1 MTQGACAIQEV
12 IERKKKN
19 TEMKREMK
27 EPLAESR
34 KAKNQELLGGQ
45 KEETILRMGIDK
57 NSFRTWQEI
66 EDYSL

>member
-12 IERKKKN
+12 IERKKN

-34 KAKNQELLGGQ
+34 KAKNQGLLGG
-45 KEETILRMGIDK
+45 
-57 NSFRTWQEI
+57 
-66 EDYSL
+66 

>member
-12 IERKKKN
+12 IERKKN

-27 EPLAESR
+27 EPLAENR
-34 KAKNQELLGGQ
+34 KAKNQGLLGGQ

-57 NSFRTWQEI
+57 NGFRTWQEI
-66 EDYSL
+66 EDQSL